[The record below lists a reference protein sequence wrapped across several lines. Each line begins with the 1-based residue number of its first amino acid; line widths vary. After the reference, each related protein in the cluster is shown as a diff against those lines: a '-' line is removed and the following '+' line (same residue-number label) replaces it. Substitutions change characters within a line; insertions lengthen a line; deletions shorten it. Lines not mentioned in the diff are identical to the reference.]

1 MTQFVAKS
9 AESVRAFIIPATSD
23 ALRRIA
29 RLPDVLAKAI
39 EKFAIGK

>member
-9 AESVRAFIIPATSD
+9 AESVRAFIIPATAD

-29 RLPDVLAKAI
+29 RLPEALAHAI
-39 EKFAIGK
+39 EKVAIGK